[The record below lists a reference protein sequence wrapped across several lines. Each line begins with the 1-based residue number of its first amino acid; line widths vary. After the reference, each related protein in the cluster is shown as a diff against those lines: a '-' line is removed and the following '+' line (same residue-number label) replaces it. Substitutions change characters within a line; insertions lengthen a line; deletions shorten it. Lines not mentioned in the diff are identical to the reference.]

1 MRFLW
6 MTAIMSFGNL
16 AANAGAE
23 LVLRRHTI
31 RHAADQS
38 AEAVPVAIMLA
49 PQFFFGFL
57 HWTYCCD

>member
-1 MRFLW
+1 MS
-6 MTAIMSFGNL
+6 AIMTFGNL
-16 AANAGAE
+16 AANGAE
-23 LVLRRHTI
+23 HVLRRHTI
-31 RHAADQS
+31 CHAADQS

>member
-1 MRFLW
+1 
-6 MTAIMSFGNL
+6 MTFGNL

-23 LVLRRHTI
+23 HVLRRHTI